1 MLTGGGEGRFDVS
14 WSGAAGKNPMDLAM
28 EDLDVG
34 GLVDL
39 AALRAED
46 ERVQVVEQPLGD
58 SKVTRIAALDQRLE
72 EVAGTC
78 DIDQRPAI
86 QVIQRAE
93 VETGEKKK

>member
-1 MLTGGGEGRFDVS
+1 M
-14 WSGAAGKNPMDLAM
+14 
-28 EDLDVG
+28 G

-93 VETGEKKK
+93 VETGEKKR